1 MNFLRIFIPAVG
13 LLAFGTSAAA
23 HEAHVHG
30 VAHMNLL
37 VEKQAVEIEL
47 VTPLANVLSFEHEPE
62 TEGQK
67 QEVRDMAAIMRNAG
81 KLFILPADAQ
91 CEVKEVSMS
100 SEVIS
105 PELLSAEVEKE
116 HQGSQ
121 EHNGHSHDGGP
132 EHNEHSH
139 DGGHEEEHGHS
150 DLDVDIAFICRNPE
164 KLDSINVGMFKAFP
178 NLHEIEVQMVT
189 PKGQSAAELTPDS
202 AVIRW

>member
-1 MNFLRIFIPAVG
+1 MNFLRIFTSAVG

-30 VAHMNLL
+30 IAHMNLL

-47 VTPLANVLSFEHEPE
+47 VSPLANVLSFEHEPE
-62 TEGQK
+62 TDGQK
-67 QEVRDMAAIMRNAG
+67 QEVRDMAAIMRNAD

-116 HQGSQ
+116 RQSSHK
-121 EHNGHSHDGGP
+121 HNG
-132 EHNEHSH
+132 HSH

>member
-1 MNFLRIFIPAVG
+1 MNFLRIFIPSVG

-30 VAHMNLL
+30 IAHMNLL

-47 VTPLANVLSFEHEPE
+47 VSPLANVLSFEHEPE
-62 TEGQK
+62 TDGQK
-67 QEVRDMAAIMRNAG
+67 QEVRDMAAIMRNAD

-116 HQGSQ
+116 RQG
-121 EHNGHSHDGGP
+121 GH

>member
-1 MNFLRIFIPAVG
+1 MNFLRIFISAVG

-30 VAHMNLL
+30 IAHMNLL

-47 VTPLANVLSFEHEPE
+47 VSPLANVLSFEHEPE

-105 PELLSAEVEKE
+105 PELLSAEVEIE
-116 HQGSQ
+116 HQG
-121 EHNGHSHDGGP
+121 GH

-139 DGGHEEEHGHS
+139 GGGHEEEHGHS

-164 KLDSINVGMFKAFP
+164 KLDGINVGMFKAFP

>member
-13 LLAFGTSAAA
+13 LLAFGTSAVA

-30 VAHMNLL
+30 IAHMNLL
-37 VEKQAVEIEL
+37 VEKQAVEIDL

-105 PELLSAEVEKE
+105 PELLSAEVEIE
-116 HQGSQ
+116 HQG
-121 EHNGHSHDGGP
+121 GH

-139 DGGHEEEHGHS
+139 GGGHEEEHGHS

-164 KLDSINVGMFKAFP
+164 KLDGINVGMFKAFP

>member
-105 PELLSAEVEKE
+105 PELLSAEVEIE
-116 HQGSQ
+116 HQG
-121 EHNGHSHDGGP
+121 GH

-139 DGGHEEEHGHS
+139 GGGHEEEHGHS

-164 KLDSINVGMFKAFP
+164 KLDGINVGMFKAFP

>member
-30 VAHMNLL
+30 IAHMNLL
-37 VEKQAVEIEL
+37 VEKQAVEIDL

-62 TEGQK
+62 TDGQK
-67 QEVRDMAAIMRNAG
+67 QEVRDMAAIMRNAD

-105 PELLSAEVEKE
+105 PELLSAEVEIE
-116 HQGSQ
+116 HQG
-121 EHNGHSHDGGP
+121 GH

-164 KLDSINVGMFKAFP
+164 KLDGINVGMFKAFP